1 METVRAKGRRRP
13 MAEINVVPYIDVMLV
28 LLIIFMVTAP
38 LLTQGIDVDLPKVGA
53 GPLDLPPQ
61 PAGGE
66 VRLRLLD
73 ELHRRFAPGD
83 PLLETLPQ
91 RGQPA
96 RQRPVGLREGD
107 ALDIDLSHVER
118 SDSAGLA
125 LLVECLRHARQS
137 GKTIR
142 FFNIPAQM
150 LAIARVSGLDEVLPL
165 QRD

>member
-1 METVRAKGRRRP
+1 MSQARIETAANGRV
-13 MAEINVVPYIDVMLV
+13 EIHGELNFASVA
-28 LLIIFMVTAP
+28 LLWNTS
-38 LLTQGIDVDLPKVGA
+38 
-53 GPLDLPPQ
+53 
-61 PAGGE
+61 
-66 VRLRLLD
+66 
-73 ELHRRFAPGD
+73 
-83 PLLETLPQ
+83 
-91 RGQPA
+91 
-96 RQRPVGLREGD
+96 RQRLHEGD

-125 LLVECLRHARQS
+125 LLVECLRDARQS

>member
-1 METVRAKGRRRP
+1 MSQARIETGTNGRV
-13 MAEINVVPYIDVMLV
+13 EIHGELNFASVA
-28 LLIIFMVTAP
+28 LLWNASREC
-38 LLTQGIDVDLPKVGA
+38 LG
-53 GPLDLPPQ
+53 
-61 PAGGE
+61 
-66 VRLRLLD
+66 
-73 ELHRRFAPGD
+73 
-83 PLLETLPQ
+83 
-91 RGQPA
+91 
-96 RQRPVGLREGD
+96 EGD

-150 LAIARVSGLDEVLPL
+150 LAIARVSGLDQVLPL